1 MKRLLIVWYLF
12 FVVNIIF
19 AAKYSTQIFD
29 ENIKTLQILPN
40 GESLILP
47 VLELVSADEI
57 VISFDELS
65 YEASNFYYKIV
76 HCDAYWNESDLASME
91 YLDGFDGGMIDMYD
105 YSVNTT
111 VNYIHYTLQLPNDDV
126 QLKLSGNYVV
136 LIARDGDFENGV
148 VATACFSLVEP
159 MVDINVEMNGRTMKE
174 LNGRYQAVALAVM
187 VEGGESRDNKVDKIQ
202 DISIDKMQDFIVVV
216 RQNNRLDNEAYLT
229 RPTYVDGGRLRYE
242 NREEL
247 IFEGGNQ
254 YRSIDFSS
262 RYTYGG
268 GIDHIEF
275 DRDMYHVVLEAD
287 ASRANNKEAYAMD
300 AHGGYVI
307 NLQKNNYPDTEADY
321 MWVHFYYPAEV
332 PYLEGRMYIVGDLTQ
347 NLVDNKSEMI
357 YDLSEKC
364 YVRSLLLKQGGYN
377 YVYAL
382 KAKNRD
388 ELSVMQT
395 EGSFWESR
403 NRYDVMVYYRPFGA
417 RYDRLVG
424 MRSVEQ

>member
-1 MKRLLIVWYLF
+1 VKF
-12 FVVNIIF
+12 GF
-19 AAKYSTQIFD
+19 AARFCTQIYD
-29 ENIKTLQILPN
+29 ENIRTLQVLPN
-40 GESLILP
+40 GEALQMACIGLN
-47 VLELVSADEI
+47 SADEI

-76 HCDAYWNESDLASME
+76 HCDARWNESGLASME
-91 YLDGFDGGMIDMYD
+91 YLDGFDGGMIDTYE

-111 VNYIHYTLQLPNDDV
+111 VNYIHYNIAFPNEDV
-126 QLKLSGNYVV
+126 RLTLSGNYAVV
-136 LIARDGDFENGV
+136 IARDGDFENGV

-174 LNGRYQAVALAVM
+174 LNGRYQAVALDVM
-187 VEGGESRDNKVDKIQ
+187 VEGVESR
-202 DISIDKMQDFIVVV
+202 DKMQDFIVVV
-216 RQNNRLDNEAYLT
+216 RQNNRLDNEAYLV
-229 RPTYVDGGRLRYE
+229 RPTYVNGGRLRYE

-254 YRSIDFSS
+254 YTSIDFSS

-382 KAKNRD
+382 KAKNRE
-388 ELSVMQT
+388 ELSVIQT

-403 NRYDVMVYYRPFGA
+403 NRYDVMVYFRLFGA

-424 MRSVEQ
+424 MRSVE

>member
-40 GESLILP
+40 GESLMLP
-47 VLELVSADEI
+47 VLELGSADEI

-76 HCDAYWNESDLASME
+76 HCDAYWEESDLASME
-91 YLDGFDGGMIDMYD
+91 YLDGFDGGMIDTYD

-174 LNGRYQAVALAVM
+174 LNGRYQAVALDVM
-187 VEGGESRDNKVDKIQ
+187 VEGVESR
-202 DISIDKMQDFIVVV
+202 DKMQDFIVVV

-229 RPTYVDGGRLRYE
+229 RPTYVNGGRLRYE

-268 GIDHIEF
+268 GIDYIEF

-382 KAKNRD
+382 KAKNRE
-388 ELSVMQT
+388 ELSVIQT

-403 NRYDVMVYYRPFGA
+403 NRYDVMVYFRPFGA

-424 MRSVEQ
+424 MRSVE

>member
-40 GESLILP
+40 GESLMLP
-47 VLELVSADEI
+47 ILELGSADEI

-174 LNGRYQAVALAVM
+174 LNGRYQAVALDVM
-187 VEGGESRDNKVDKIQ
+187 VEGVESR
-202 DISIDKMQDFIVVV
+202 DKMQDFIVVV

-229 RPTYVDGGRLRYE
+229 RPTYVNGGRLRYE

-382 KAKNRD
+382 KAKNRE
-388 ELSVMQT
+388 ELSVIQT

-403 NRYDVMVYYRPFGA
+403 NRYDVMVYFRPFGA

-424 MRSVEQ
+424 MRSVE

>member
-40 GESLILP
+40 GESLMLP
-47 VLELVSADEI
+47 VLELGSADEI

-174 LNGRYQAVALAVM
+174 LNGRYQAVALDVM
-187 VEGGESRDNKVDKIQ
+187 VEGVESR
-202 DISIDKMQDFIVVV
+202 DKMQDFIVVV

-229 RPTYVDGGRLRYE
+229 RPTYVNGGRLRYE

-321 MWVHFYYPAEV
+321 MWVHFYYPADV

-347 NLVDNKSEMI
+347 NLVDNRSEMI

-382 KAKNRD
+382 KAKNRE
-388 ELSVMQT
+388 ELSVIQT

-403 NRYDVMVYYRPFGA
+403 NRYDVMVYFRPFGA

-424 MRSVEQ
+424 MRSVE

>member
-40 GESLILP
+40 GESLMLP
-47 VLELVSADEI
+47 VLVLGSADEI

-174 LNGRYQAVALAVM
+174 LNGRYQAVALDVM
-187 VEGGESRDNKVDKIQ
+187 VEGVESR
-202 DISIDKMQDFIVVV
+202 DKMQDFIVVV

-229 RPTYVDGGRLRYE
+229 RPTYVNGGRLRYE

-382 KAKNRD
+382 KAKNRE
-388 ELSVMQT
+388 ELSVIQT

-403 NRYDVMVYYRPFGA
+403 NRYDVMVYFRPFGA

-424 MRSVEQ
+424 MRSVE

>member
-174 LNGRYQAVALAVM
+174 LNGRYQAVALDVM
-187 VEGGESRDNKVDKIQ
+187 VEGVESR
-202 DISIDKMQDFIVVV
+202 DKMQDFIVVV

-424 MRSVEQ
+424 MRSVE

>member
-1 MKRLLIVWYLF
+1 MKRLL
-12 FVVNIIF
+12 VVLCVFWAVKSVF
-19 AAKYSTQIFD
+19 AVRFCTQIYD
-29 ENIKTLQILPN
+29 ESIRTLQVLPN
-40 GESLILP
+40 GEQLELP
-47 VLELVSADEI
+47 VIELASADEI

-91 YLDGFDGGMIDMYD
+91 YLDGFDGGVIDTYD

-111 VNYIHYTLQLPNDDV
+111 VNYIHYRIVFPNDDV
-126 QLKLSGNYVV
+126 QLKLSGNYAVK
-136 LIARDGDFENGV
+136 IARDGDFENGV
-148 VATACFSLVEP
+148 VAVACFSLVESL
-159 MVDINVEMNGRTMKE
+159 VNINVEVDGKTMKE
-174 LNGRYQAVALAVM
+174 LNGRYQAVSLDVI
-187 VEGGESRDNKVDKIQ
+187 VDGLGAH
-202 DISIDKMQDFIVVV
+202 DMMQDFIVVV
-216 RQNNRLDNEAYLT
+216 RQNGRLDNESYLI
-229 RPTYVDGGRLRYE
+229 RPTYVNGNRLRYE
-242 NREEL
+242 NRDEL

-262 RYTYGG
+262 RYTYGS

-287 ASRANNKEAYAMD
+287 ASRANNQEAYAMD
-300 AHGGYVI
+300 VHGGYVV
-307 NLQKNNYPDTEADY
+307 NLQRNDYPDTEADY

-332 PYLEGRMYIVGDLTQ
+332 PYLEGRMYIIGDLTQ
-347 NLVDNKSEMI
+347 NLVGGDSEMV
-357 YDLSEKC
+357 YNAAEKC

-395 EGSFWESR
+395 EGSFWQSR

-424 MRSVEQ
+424 ELRIEN

>member
-40 GESLILP
+40 GESLMLP
-47 VLELVSADEI
+47 VLELGSADEI

-148 VATACFSLVEP
+148 VATACFSLIEP
-159 MVDINVEMNGRTMKE
+159 MVDINVEMNGKTMKE
-174 LNGRYQAVALAVM
+174 LNGRYQAVALDVM
-187 VEGGESRDNKVDKIQ
+187 VEGVESR
-202 DISIDKMQDFIVVV
+202 DKMQDFIVVV

-229 RPTYVDGGRLRYE
+229 RPTYVNGGRLRYE

-307 NLQKNNYPDTEADY
+307 NLQKNSYPDTEADY

-382 KAKNRD
+382 KAKNRE
-388 ELSVMQT
+388 ELSVIQT

-403 NRYDVMVYYRPFGA
+403 NRYDVMVYFRPFGA

-424 MRSVEQ
+424 MRSVE

>member
-40 GESLILP
+40 GESLMLP
-47 VLELVSADEI
+47 VLELGSADEI

-174 LNGRYQAVALAVM
+174 LNGRYQAVALDVM
-187 VEGGESRDNKVDKIQ
+187 VEGVESR
-202 DISIDKMQDFIVVV
+202 DKMQDFIVVV

-229 RPTYVDGGRLRYE
+229 RPTYVNGGRLRYE

-307 NLQKNNYPDTEADY
+307 NLQKNSYPDTEADY

-332 PYLEGRMYIVGDLTQ
+332 PYLEGRMYILGDLTQ

-382 KAKNRD
+382 KAKNRE
-388 ELSVMQT
+388 ELSVIQT
-395 EGSFWESR
+395 EDSFWESR
-403 NRYDVMVYYRPFGA
+403 NRYDVMVYFRPFRA

-424 MRSVEQ
+424 MRSVE

>member
-40 GESLILP
+40 GESLMLP
-47 VLELVSADEI
+47 VLELGSADEI

-91 YLDGFDGGMIDMYD
+91 YLDGFDGGMIDTYD

-174 LNGRYQAVALAVM
+174 LNGRYQAVALDVM
-187 VEGGESRDNKVDKIQ
+187 VEGVESR
-202 DISIDKMQDFIVVV
+202 DKMQDFIVVV

-229 RPTYVDGGRLRYE
+229 RPTYVNGGRLRYE

-382 KAKNRD
+382 KAKNRE
-388 ELSVMQT
+388 ELSVIQT

-403 NRYDVMVYYRPFGA
+403 NRYDVMVYFRPFGA

-424 MRSVEQ
+424 MRSVE

>member
-40 GESLILP
+40 GESLMLP
-47 VLELVSADEI
+47 VLEFGSADEI

-174 LNGRYQAVALAVM
+174 LNGRYQAVALDVM
-187 VEGGESRDNKVDKIQ
+187 VEGVESR
-202 DISIDKMQDFIVVV
+202 DKMQDFIVVV

-229 RPTYVDGGRLRYE
+229 RPTYVNGGRLRYE

-332 PYLEGRMYIVGDLTQ
+332 PYLEGRMYIIGDLTQ
-347 NLVDNKSEMI
+347 NLVGGDSEMV
-357 YDLSEKC
+357 YDAAEKC

-395 EGSFWESR
+395 EGSFWQSR

-424 MRSVEQ
+424 ELRIEN

>member
-1 MKRLLIVWYLF
+1 MRRLLLVLSLVIA
-12 FVVNIIF
+12 VNNVF
-19 AAKYSTQIFD
+19 AVRFCTQIYD
-29 ENIKTLQILPN
+29 KNIRTLQVLPN
-40 GESLILP
+40 GESLVLP
-47 VLELVSADEI
+47 IVELGSADEI
-57 VISFDELS
+57 VVSFDELS

-76 HCDAYWNESDLASME
+76 HCDAYWEESDLASME
-91 YLDGFDGGMIDMYD
+91 YLDGFDGGIIDIYD
-105 YSVNTT
+105 YSVNTI

-126 QLKLSGNYVV
+126 HLKLSGNYAVV
-136 LIARDGDFENGV
+136 IARDGDFENDV
-148 VATACFSLVEP
+148 VAVACFSLVES

-174 LNGRYQAVALAVM
+174 LNGRYQAVALDVM
-187 VEGGESRDNKVDKIQ
+187 AEGVESR
-202 DISIDKMQDFIVVV
+202 DKMQDFIVVV

-229 RPTYVDGGRLRYE
+229 RPTYVNGGRLRYE

-377 YVYAL
+377 YAYAL
-382 KAKNRD
+382 KSKNRE
-388 ELSVMQT
+388 ELSVIQT

-403 NRYDVMVYYRPFGA
+403 NRYDVMVYFRPFGA

-424 MRSVEQ
+424 MRSVE

>member
-40 GESLILP
+40 GESLMLP
-47 VLELVSADEI
+47 VLELGSADEI

-76 HCDAYWNESDLASME
+76 HCDAYWEESDLASME

-174 LNGRYQAVALAVM
+174 LNGRYQAVALDVM
-187 VEGGESRDNKVDKIQ
+187 VEGVESR
-202 DISIDKMQDFIVVV
+202 DKMQDFIVVV

-229 RPTYVDGGRLRYE
+229 RPTYVNGGRLRYE

-332 PYLEGRMYIVGDLTQ
+332 PYLEGRMYIDGDLTQ

-382 KAKNRD
+382 KAKNRE
-388 ELSVMQT
+388 ELSVIQT

-403 NRYDVMVYYRPFGA
+403 NRYDVMVYFRPFGA

-424 MRSVEQ
+424 MRSVE

>member
-1 MKRLLIVWYLF
+1 MKRLL
-12 FVVNIIF
+12 VVLCVFWAVKSVF
-19 AAKYSTQIFD
+19 AVRFCTQIYD
-29 ENIKTLQILPN
+29 ESIRTLQVLPN
-40 GESLILP
+40 GEQLELP
-47 VLELVSADEI
+47 VIELASADEI

-91 YLDGFDGGMIDMYD
+91 YLDGFDGGVIDTYD

-111 VNYIHYTLQLPNDDV
+111 VNYIHYKIVFPNDDV
-126 QLKLSGNYVV
+126 QLKLSGNYAVK
-136 LIARDGDFENGV
+136 IARDGDFENGV
-148 VATACFSLVEP
+148 VAVACFSLVESL
-159 MVDINVEMNGRTMKE
+159 VNINVEVDGKTMKE
-174 LNGRYQAVALAVM
+174 LNGRYQAVSLDVI
-187 VEGGESRDNKVDKIQ
+187 VDGLGAH
-202 DISIDKMQDFIVVV
+202 DMMQDFIVVV
-216 RQNNRLDNEAYLT
+216 RQNGRLDNESYLI
-229 RPTYVDGGRLRYE
+229 RPTYVNGNRLRYE
-242 NREEL
+242 NRDEL

-262 RYTYGG
+262 RYTYGS

-287 ASRANNKEAYAMD
+287 ASRANNQEAYAMD
-300 AHGGYVI
+300 VHGGYVV
-307 NLQKNNYPDTEADY
+307 NLQRNDYPDTEADY
-321 MWVHFYYPAEV
+321 MRVLFYYPAEV
-332 PYLEGRMYIVGDLTQ
+332 PYLEGRMYIIGDLTQ
-347 NLVDNKSEMI
+347 NLVGGDSEMV
-357 YDLSEKC
+357 YDAAEKC

-395 EGSFWESR
+395 EGSFWQSR

-424 MRSVEQ
+424 ELRIEN

>member
-40 GESLILP
+40 GESLMLP
-47 VLELVSADEI
+47 VLELGSADEI

-174 LNGRYQAVALAVM
+174 LNGRYQAVALDVM
-187 VEGGESRDNKVDKIQ
+187 VEGVESR
-202 DISIDKMQDFIVVV
+202 DKMQDFIVVV

-229 RPTYVDGGRLRYE
+229 RPTYVNGGRLRYE

-307 NLQKNNYPDTEADY
+307 NLQKNSYPDTEADY

-347 NLVDNKSEMI
+347 NLVDNRSEMI

-382 KAKNRD
+382 KAKNRE
-388 ELSVMQT
+388 ELSVIQT

-403 NRYDVMVYYRPFGA
+403 NRYDVMVYFRPFGA

-424 MRSVEQ
+424 MRSVE

>member
-40 GESLILP
+40 GESLMLP
-47 VLELVSADEI
+47 VLELGSADEI

-136 LIARDGDFENGV
+136 LIAQDGDFENGV

-174 LNGRYQAVALAVM
+174 LNGRYQAVALDVM
-187 VEGGESRDNKVDKIQ
+187 VEGVESR
-202 DISIDKMQDFIVVV
+202 DKMQDFIVVV

-229 RPTYVDGGRLRYE
+229 RPTYVNGGRLRYE

-347 NLVDNKSEMI
+347 NLVDNKIEMI

-382 KAKNRD
+382 KVKNRE
-388 ELSVMQT
+388 ELSVIQT

-403 NRYDVMVYYRPFGA
+403 NRYDVMVYFRPFGA

-424 MRSVEQ
+424 MRSVE

>member
-40 GESLILP
+40 GESLMLP
-47 VLELVSADEI
+47 ILELGSADEI

-174 LNGRYQAVALAVM
+174 LNGRYQAVALDVM
-187 VEGGESRDNKVDKIQ
+187 VEGVESR
-202 DISIDKMQDFIVVV
+202 DKMQDFIVVV

-229 RPTYVDGGRLRYE
+229 RPTYVNGGRLRYE

-307 NLQKNNYPDTEADY
+307 NLQKNSYPDTEADY

-332 PYLEGRMYIVGDLTQ
+332 PYLEGRMYIVGDLIQ

-382 KAKNRD
+382 KAKNRE
-388 ELSVMQT
+388 ELSVIQT

-403 NRYDVMVYYRPFGA
+403 NRYDVMVYFRPFGA

-424 MRSVEQ
+424 MRSVE

>member
-40 GESLILP
+40 GESLMLP
-47 VLELVSADEI
+47 VLELGSADEI

-174 LNGRYQAVALAVM
+174 LNGRYQAVTLDVM
-187 VEGGESRDNKVDKIQ
+187 VEGVESR
-202 DISIDKMQDFIVVV
+202 DKMQDFIVVV

-229 RPTYVDGGRLRYE
+229 RPTYVNGGRLRYE

-254 YRSIDFSS
+254 YRSIDFSN

-307 NLQKNNYPDTEADY
+307 NLQKNSYPDTEADY

-382 KAKNRD
+382 KAKNRE
-388 ELSVMQT
+388 ELSVIQT

-403 NRYDVMVYYRPFGA
+403 NRYDVMVYFRPFGA

-424 MRSVEQ
+424 MRSVE

>member
-40 GESLILP
+40 GESLMLP
-47 VLELVSADEI
+47 VLELGSADEI

-76 HCDAYWNESDLASME
+76 HCDAYWEESDLASME

-174 LNGRYQAVALAVM
+174 LNGRYQAVALDVM
-187 VEGGESRDNKVDKIQ
+187 VEGVESR
-202 DISIDKMQDFIVVV
+202 DKMQDFIVVV

-229 RPTYVDGGRLRYE
+229 RPTYVNGGRLRYE

-321 MWVHFYYPAEV
+321 MWVHFYYPAEM

-347 NLVDNKSEMI
+347 NLVGENSEMI
-357 YDLSEKC
+357 YNLSEKC

-382 KAKNRD
+382 KAKNRE

-395 EGSFWESR
+395 EGSFWQSR
-403 NRYDVMVYYRPFGA
+403 NKYEVMVYYRPFGA

-424 MRSVEQ
+424 MRSEE

>member
-40 GESLILP
+40 GESLMLP
-47 VLELVSADEI
+47 VLELGSADEI

-174 LNGRYQAVALAVM
+174 LNGRYQAVALDVM
-187 VEGGESRDNKVDKIQ
+187 VEGVESR
-202 DISIDKMQDFIVVV
+202 DKMQDFIVVV

-229 RPTYVDGGRLRYE
+229 RPTYVNGGRLRYE

-332 PYLEGRMYIVGDLTQ
+332 PYLEGRMYIIGDLTQ

-382 KAKNRD
+382 KAKNRE
-388 ELSVMQT
+388 ELSVIQT

-403 NRYDVMVYYRPFGA
+403 NRYDVMVYFRSFGA

-424 MRSVEQ
+424 MRSVE

>member
-40 GESLILP
+40 GESLMLP
-47 VLELVSADEI
+47 VLELGSADEI

-76 HCDAYWNESDLASME
+76 HCDAYWEESDLASME

-174 LNGRYQAVALAVM
+174 LNGRYQAVALDVM
-187 VEGGESRDNKVDKIQ
+187 VEGVESR
-202 DISIDKMQDFIVVV
+202 DKMQDFIVVV

-229 RPTYVDGGRLRYE
+229 RPTYVNGGRLRYE

-347 NLVDNKSEMI
+347 NLVDNRSEMI

-382 KAKNRD
+382 KAKNRE
-388 ELSVMQT
+388 ELSVIQT

-403 NRYDVMVYYRPFGA
+403 NRYDVMVYFRPFGA

-424 MRSVEQ
+424 MRSVE

>member
-40 GESLILP
+40 GESLMLP
-47 VLELVSADEI
+47 VLELGSADEI

-174 LNGRYQAVALAVM
+174 LNGRYQAVALDVM
-187 VEGGESRDNKVDKIQ
+187 VEGVESR
-202 DISIDKMQDFIVVV
+202 DKMQDFIVVV

-229 RPTYVDGGRLRYE
+229 RPTYVNGGRLRYE

-347 NLVDNKSEMI
+347 NLVDNRSEMI

-382 KAKNRD
+382 KAKNRE
-388 ELSVMQT
+388 ELSVIQT

-403 NRYDVMVYYRPFGA
+403 NRYDVMVYFRPFGA

-424 MRSVEQ
+424 MRSVE